1 MGFHGN
7 MGFHGAIV
15 ALEYADTIVTIVT
28 ICSKRARVSR
38 ACAACRA
45 RKTKVC
51 YDVCPVLPIVKA
63 DITQCDGDHPKCSE
77 CTARESDCQYTE
89 TELTQTKRRRADV
102 EELFELLRTLPEES
116 AFDLLARIR
125 AGADTRDLVE
135 TMQYGNLLV
144 KFASASAG
152 VSQDSQDHR
161 RFSEDSSARESS
173 ANAKPGP

>member
-1 MGFHGN
+1 MNPQQGQPSDSTRPLRQLLP
-7 MGFHGAIV
+7 AT
-15 ALEYADTIVTIVT
+15 APRCDEPPSQ
-28 ICSKRARVSR
+28 SKRARVSR

-45 RKTKVC
+45 RKTK
-51 YDVCPVLPIVKA
+51 
-63 DITQCDGDHPKCSE
+63 CDGDHPKCSE

-89 TELTQTKRRRADV
+89 TELTQIKRRRADV

-116 AFDLLARIR
+116 AFELLARIR

-152 VSQDSQDHR
+152 GSQDSQDHR
-161 RFSEDSSARESS
+161 RFSEDLSARESS